1 MTHTFQPRRSPLSW
15 SAGPPQAS
23 KPLLSTDHARWAPTA
38 ARMCLVLS
46 ALVAG
51 CAGDAPTAANTEA
64 VIPADYPGAA
74 GPTPTSACYVA
85 MHDRGVDAACASC
98 LCGRCE
104 TPAQACAGN
113 AQCVAAASC
122 ALENGCTGR
131 DCYCGGSLLC
141 SVLPTGPCRDEYRA
155 ASGVTGWT
163 RIQRVLSA
171 GDPNNALVRAEAVA
185 GCSGP
190 ADCGTQCSDEAADT
204 CFFMNDEACQDRYCS
219 VDTAR
224 ELSRAASAAAPAT
237 PVITRVRVNG
247 TSRWTSGSTSPVVLA
262 PGDRVVLEGTGF
274 GAGPDVDFAKIMVGN
289 SRVLETDLS
298 MYEQR
303 LNILDG
309 PSAPAQV
316 NYELPETHSTWDR
329 DVVSWKPTRVTFE
342 VPVHVGAGGPIVLQ
356 VQKRIG
362 TMESLTLPGTPH
374 SVVDAQTLRI
384 TDREF
389 DFACD
394 VVSEL
399 GPVRT
404 SNAIPTTINNPMFSD
419 LVARGE
425 EIFWSYDYNIGLA
438 HAFRDLDWTRILDG
452 TATDP
457 VRGGPADPRVLF
469 GAIPTVRGEVP
480 DAAMDDVYFDPY
492 PMANP
497 IPGFLAVLG
506 RQKLE
511 GNTRDTGFV
520 GYRYA
525 ESQHPFNGNGE
536 WIGFNCASCHGYR
549 VSYQRGNDQIT
560 RVIPGLPNPNWSM
573 KWTVLGEFEGV
584 VGNEPGPH
592 WAPGDGD
599 IDKTSIAYHMPYGAG
614 EHDMV
619 RGSDEGSST
628 DNDYMFSPIA
638 IPNVTNYMPIRRSLS
653 HTESYVGFEGSY
665 IHSEEPDGAM
675 GSMDA
680 VSLQALTA
688 YMTTLREHDD
698 DLRNVGLS
706 RWLAHEGERDALVG
720 AGVSEG
726 QFVQRGWQDFPALSN
741 RVAAG
746 RATFETRCASC
757 HSDGMGVNSNERM
770 IRLDEV
776 GRFFTPTIYQRHT
789 QSIRATFLRDLYWVQ
804 HRGLLTDGHVRN
816 LPELVHP
823 DRCTSGTPLYDRY
836 YTLHAPTPNM
846 PNAGPDF
853 PPDDRPG
860 ANPRGDVFRI
870 PRYDGTTAEGRARN
884 LFVERHRY
892 FTTVPWDPAHYYW
905 DYQAMRRDY
914 GPDELGTNQPIGMP
928 DAPHPWCA
936 GSAAEVDD
944 LVLYLLTL

>member
-1 MTHTFQPRRSPLSW
+1 MTHELPSTSSRARCATPVPLPSLTKRG
-15 SAGPPQAS
+15 AFHGPPLILAF
-23 KPLLSTDHARWAPTA
+23 
-38 ARMCLVLS
+38 
-46 ALVAG
+46 ALVFLAG
-51 CAGDAPTAANTEA
+51 CAGEAEPAASTEA
-64 VIPADYPGAA
+64 VIPADYVGAA

-85 MHDRGVDAACASC
+85 MNDGGLGASCASC
-98 LCGRCE
+98 LCGRCP
-104 TPAQACAGN
+104 TPAQGCGGDAR
-113 AQCVAAASC
+113 CVAAATC
-122 ALENGCTGR
+122 ALENDCSGR
-131 DCYCGGSLLC
+131 DCYCGGSVLC
-141 SVLPTGPCRDEYRA
+141 SVLPSGPCRDEYRA

-163 RIQRVLSA
+163 RIQRVLSST
-171 GDPNNALVRAEAVA
+171 DQNNALVRAENLLR
-185 GCSGP
+185 CSGG
-190 ADCGTQCSDEAADT
+190 ADCATQCSNETAET
-204 CFFMNDEACQDRYCS
+204 CFFMNDEACQERYCS

-224 ELSRAASAAAPAT
+224 EAAREASAASTAT
-237 PVITRVRVNG
+237 PVIGRVRVNG
-247 TSRWTSGSTSPVVLA
+247 TSRWTTGSSTPVALA

-289 SRVLETDLS
+289 SRVLETDLA

-329 DVVSWKPTRVTFE
+329 DVVSWTPTRVEFL
-342 VPVHVGAGGPIVLQ
+342 VPVHVGAAGPIVMQ

-362 TMESLTLPGTPH
+362 TLESLTLPGVPH

-384 TDREF
+384 TDRDF

-404 SNAIPTTINNPMFSD
+404 SNAVPTRINNPMYAD

-438 HAFRDLDWTRILDG
+438 HAFRDLDWTAILDG
-452 TATDP
+452 TVTDP
-457 VRGGPADPRVLF
+457 VRGGLADPRVLI

-506 RQKLE
+506 QQKRE

-525 ESQHPFNGNGE
+525 ESQHPYQGNGE

-549 VSYQRGNDQIT
+549 ISYQRGAQNIT

-584 VGNEPGPH
+584 VGSEPGPF
-592 WAPGDGD
+592 WAPGEAD
-599 IDKTSIAYHMPYGAG
+599 IDKTSIAYHMPYGTG
-614 EHDMV
+614 EHDLI
-619 RGSDEGSST
+619 RGSHEGSST
-628 DNDYMFSPIA
+628 DNDYMFSPIT

-688 YMTTLREHDD
+688 YMTTLSANDN
-698 DLRNVGLS
+698 DLRNAGMS
-706 RWLAHEGERDALVG
+706 RWLAHKGQRNTLVG
-720 AGVSEG
+720 ANVTEG
-726 QFVQRGWQDFPALSN
+726 QFVERGWQTFPALAT

-746 RATFETRCASC
+746 RTTFQTRCASC
-757 HSDGMGVNSNERM
+757 HSDGMGVNTNERM

-816 LPELVHP
+816 LPDLVHP
-823 DRCTSGTPLYDRY
+823 DRCTEGTALHNRY
-836 YTLHAPTPNM
+836 YTLHAPTPNL
-846 PNAGPDF
+846 PSAGPDF
-853 PPDDRPG
+853 PADDRPG

-892 FTTVPWDPAHYYW
+892 FTTVPWDPTHYYW
-905 DYQAMRRDY
+905 DYQAMRREY
-914 GPDELGTNQPIGMP
+914 GPTELGTNQPIGMP
-928 DAPHPWCA
+928 AAPHPWCA

>member
-38 ARMCLVLS
+38 ARMFLVLS

-224 ELSRAASAAAPAT
+224 ELARAASAAAPAT

-329 DVVSWKPTRVTFE
+329 DVVSWTPTRVTFE

-914 GPDELGTNQPIGMP
+914 GPNELGTNQPIGMP

-936 GSAAEVDD
+936 GSGAEVDD